1 MEPLVDTNV
10 IINAAK
16 SGDYSGLCGGF
27 VSSVTLHEL
36 FGVYSGGNW
45 KYRYY
50 PRSLSASYRPATP
63 SAMNVGFDRRHLE
76 HRGGTD
82 SVVFSGGGGFS
93 ARQLFAH
100 ASTTHLVENF
110 GAEALAQQ
118 ASRVS
123 SRRRSSFHHAARVI
137 DESGLQPIPLTQAAV
152 DDATD
157 IFETFNA
164 RYAGKKDHRNT
175 MNDLLI
181 LAHARHRGLVPWTN
195 DALMLALAVDV
206 LDWTLGSRDEPTSTQ
221 KGREVTGDRQLHTV
235 WRSRR

>member
-10 IINAAK
+10 IINAARN
-16 SGDYSGLCGGF
+16 GDYRDLYGGF

-36 FGVYSGGNW
+36 FGVYAGGNW

-50 PRSLSASYRPATP
+50 PKSLSASYRAATP
-63 SAMNVGFDRRHLE
+63 RTMNIGFDRRHLE

-82 SVVFSGGGGFS
+82 SLVFSGGGGFA

-100 ASTTHLVENF
+100 ASTAHLVENF

-118 ASRVS
+118 ASQVS
-123 SRRRSSFHHAARVI
+123 SRRKSSFQRAARAI
-137 DESGLQPIPLTQAAV
+137 DECGLQPLPLTQSAV
-152 DDATD
+152 DDAVD

-181 LAHARHRGLVPWTN
+181 LAHARHRGLVPMTN
-195 DALMLALAVDV
+195 DDLMTVLAVDV
-206 LDWTLGSRDEPTSTQ
+206 LDWTLGSPDEPTSTE
-221 KGREVTGDRQLHTV
+221 KRREVTGDRQLHTV